1 MNVIIIGANGTIAR
15 LVEQTLINNSK
26 FNDVYTTM
34 FLRDK
39 QRVNDLIVDKQSASV
54 EGDLYL
60 LDSLKNAFKN
70 QDIVIDTTGATRDV
84 KTTQN
89 IIDAMQTNG
98 VQRIISINDLGIYGE
113 VPGKLEEWNKHMVGK
128 GLEIGR
134 QSADLLE
141 NSSLYATI
149 LRLAWLSNND
159 EVNYEITHK
168 NEPFKG
174 TTVSR
179 TSVADVI
186 LKMIENPSYL
196 ENASVGLDKPGT
208 DVGQPQF

>member
-1 MNVIIIGANGTIAR
+1 MV
-15 LVEQTLINNSK
+15 K
-26 FNDVYTTM
+26 
-34 FLRDK
+34 
-39 QRVNDLIVDKQSASV
+39 
-54 EGDLYL
+54 YL
-60 LDSLKNAFKN
+60 
-70 QDIVIDTTGATRDV
+70 
-84 KTTQN
+84 
-89 IIDAMQTNG
+89 
-98 VQRIISINDLGIYGE
+98 
-113 VPGKLEEWNKHMVGK
+113 GKLEEWNKHMVGK

-208 DVGQPQF
+208 DGGQPQF